1 MRTSSGRPSDV
12 ESQGSCPVICA
23 SSSAESA
30 TVRVSGPHWSS
41 EDANATIPYRE
52 IAP

>member
-1 MRTSSGRPSDV
+1 MPTEVESRSSRPSIAR
-12 ESQGSCPVICA
+12 SNSAA
-23 SSSAESA
+23 SV

-41 EDANATIPYRE
+41 EDANATMPYRE

>member
-1 MRTSSGRPSDV
+1 MAVATLHRAQQ
-12 ESQGSCPVICA
+12 QGA
-23 SSSAESA
+23 SV

-41 EDANATIPYRE
+41 EEAKATIPYRE